1 MHISFSG
8 PLEPNNKLARFF
20 LFVYSATAISAGE
33 ISSICIN
40 CNETSSLELSGI
52 QFDSL
57 CVLLSLSWNLER
69 NEA

>member
-1 MHISFSG
+1 MCIFLFQDRLNQITSW
-8 PLEPNNKLARFF
+8 PVFF

-57 CVLLSLSWNLER
+57 CVLLSLLDFGKK
-69 NEA
+69 